1 MIVHHNLG
9 STSSSSSRS
18 SSKNDGF
25 WDDAWG
31 AVKDVG
37 KGAIRGGAQAAAD
50 KLAGKKK
57 GGGAPPP
64 QEVYL
69 PPPPPAEPP
78 FHKTTLGKIA
88 IGLAAAK
95 LLKVF

>member
-9 STSSSSSRS
+9 STSSSSRS
-18 SSKNDGF
+18 SSKSNGF
-25 WDDAWG
+25 LDDVWDTT
-31 AVKDVG
+31 KDIG
-37 KGAIRGGAQAAAD
+37 KGAIRGGAQAVAD
-50 KLAGKKK
+50 KLGGKRK
-57 GGGAPPP
+57 GGGAPP

-69 PPPPPAEPP
+69 PPPPAEPP
-78 FHKTTLGKIA
+78 FHKTTLGKVV